1 MGMVG
6 KGRWVV
12 ESEVRVE
19 GWWWKEDSR
28 GWDLN
33 NGT

>member
-1 MGMVG
+1 MVG

-19 GWWWKEDSR
+19 GWWWKDR
-28 GWDLN
+28 RDWDLN